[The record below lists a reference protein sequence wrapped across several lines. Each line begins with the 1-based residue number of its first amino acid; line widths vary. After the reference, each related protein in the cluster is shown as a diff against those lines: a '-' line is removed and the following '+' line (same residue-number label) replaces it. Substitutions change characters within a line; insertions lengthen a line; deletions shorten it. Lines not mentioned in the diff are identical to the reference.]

1 MSNPF
6 IQVEL
11 DALKRAPLLAS
22 VLGIQLREAIGG
34 LTLMWAH
41 VYQEKVETVSAFYL
55 RAFFGVDAAEALVEL
70 GFIEPLD
77 GGGWRVRGAGRYTR
91 LASTRSEAGR
101 KGGQASAQAKA
112 GFAQANV
119 KQTASKAQANETE
132 DEASAAPETVKQT
145 ASKQQANTGFAQA
158 NVKQNAPNTEQ
169 KQALEP
175 RAEGSLSESQKGST
189 PPAPAPV
196 HARKGPEPVEQPPPD
211 ARVLVALAR
220 WQRALGAKAPTSMV
234 DDDSVLTVARDFTPE
249 VFAEAVERH
258 SEEDA
263 SFWTRTPLR
272 YLRRRCEFAQRD
284 QANATNAPPRT
295 ATPRKGYVGE
305 AY

>member
-11 DALKRAPLLAS
+11 DALKKAPLLAS

-41 VYQEKVETVSAFYL
+41 VYQEKVEAVSAFYL
-55 RAFFGVDAAEALVEL
+55 RAFFGLDGVAEALVEL
-70 GFIEPLD
+70 GFIDPAE
-77 GGGWRVRGAGRYTR
+77 GGSWRVRGAGRYTR

-112 GFAQANV
+112 GFAQANA
-119 KQTASKAQANETE
+119 KQTPSKHQANETQ
-132 DEASAAPETVKQT
+132 DEASAAPETVKQ
-145 ASKQQANTGFAQA
+145 APSKSQANTGFAQA
-158 NVKQNAPNTEQ
+158 NVKQNDSNTEQ

-196 HARKGPEPVEQPPPD
+196 HARKGPVEQPPPD

-220 WQRALGAKAPTSMV
+220 WQRALGTKAPTSMV
-234 DDDSVLTVARDFTPE
+234 DDDSVLTVARDFSPE

-284 QANATNAPPRT
+284 QANAANAPPRA
-295 ATPRKGYVGE
+295 ATPRKGYIGE

>member
-55 RAFFGVDAAEALVEL
+55 RAFFGTDAAEALVEL
-70 GFIEPLD
+70 GFIEPLE
-77 GGGWRVRGAGRYTR
+77 GGAWRVRGAGRYTR

-119 KQTASKAQANETE
+119 KQTPSKPQANETE
-132 DEASAAPETVKQT
+132 DEGSVAPETVKQT
-145 ASKQQANTGFAQA
+145 PSKSQANAGFAQA

-189 PPAPAPV
+189 PPAPV

-220 WQRALGAKAPTSMV
+220 WQRALGTKAPTSQV
-234 DDDSVLTVARDFTPE
+234 DDDSVLTVARDFAAE
-249 VFAEAVERH
+249 VFVEAVERH
-258 SEEDA
+258 SEEGA

-284 QANATNAPPRT
+284 QANAANAPPRA
-295 ATPRKGYVGE
+295 ATPRKGYIGE

>member
-55 RAFFGVDAAEALVEL
+55 RAFFGTDAAEALVEL
-70 GFIEPLD
+70 GFIEPLE
-77 GGGWRVRGAGRYTR
+77 GGAWRVRGAGRYTR

-119 KQTASKAQANETE
+119 KQ
-132 DEASAAPETVKQT
+132 
-145 ASKQQANTGFAQA
+145 
-158 NVKQNAPNTEQ
+158 NAPNTEQ

-189 PPAPAPV
+189 PPAPV

-220 WQRALGAKAPTSMV
+220 WQRALGTKAPTSQV
-234 DDDSVLTVARDFTPE
+234 DDDSVLTVARDFAAE
-249 VFAEAVERH
+249 VFVEAVERH
-258 SEEDA
+258 SEEGA

-284 QANATNAPPRT
+284 QANAANAPPRA
-295 ATPRKGYVGE
+295 ATPRKGYIGE